1 MNKEEMDKLLEEL
14 RKEYKVELKPLTPP
28 RFTVRDILEKYYQQ
42 IWNKVDKISQ
52 GTYDMSR
59 ETAFTAITRTVCLKH
74 GYWTL
79 KQIPEDERKQFRQ
92 DLEDFIKYSI
102 LTEEYKYENMED

>member
-1 MNKEEMDKLLEEL
+1 MDEETKQKLLEEL

-28 RFTVRDILEKYYQQ
+28 RFSVRDILEKYYVQ
-42 IWNKVDKISQ
+42 IRGKVDRVSQ

-59 ETAFTAITRTVCLKH
+59 ETTFTSITRTVCLKH

-79 KQIPEDERKQFRQ
+79 KQIPENEREQFRK
-92 DLEDFIKYSI
+92 DLEDFITDFI
-102 LTEEYKYENMED
+102 LEEK

>member
-1 MNKEEMDKLLEEL
+1 MNKEEMDRLLEEL

-28 RFTVRDILEKYYQQ
+28 RFSVLDILEKYYDQ
-42 IWNKVDKISQ
+42 IKTKVEITSHDSWS
-52 GTYDMSR
+52 MSK
-59 ETAFTAITRTVCLKH
+59 ETTFAAIRRTMCLKY
-74 GYWTL
+74 GVWTL
-79 KQIPEDERKQFRQ
+79 DKLPVEQREQFRK